1 MKMRAIYMFL
11 FAAFVGISLSSCED
25 SSSKSTLSSSEDFDL
40 AFKQEERAQK
50 HALASATDVLKRPSS
65 DRPAG
70 RAAIVLTRESFAQEV
85 RDPFERSATGPT
97 KPIEAELP
105 KKRQREVLFSSYNF
119 ENLRL
124 IAIVR
129 SGKSIPPRALF
140 VASDGVSKTIQQGE
154 YFSRSEVLLASVNS
168 DYVEIEIVDEELAQ
182 GLNMEQGERRAI
194 YLKQE

>member
-1 MKMRAIYMFL
+1 MKMR
-11 FAAFVGISLSSCED
+11 VHSLVACLCLLGLWGCGEEENT
-25 SSSKSTLSSSEDFDL
+25 SSSLGSSAEFDLELKKQERAKKNKVVRATHTLSN
-40 AFKQEERAQK
+40 
-50 HALASATDVLKRPSS
+50 PPS

-70 RAAIVLTRESFAQEV
+70 RAAVVLTRDSFAQGA
-85 RDPFERSATGPT
+85 RDPFESYSEGPS
-97 KPIEAELP
+97 KPVVADLP
-105 KKRQREVLFSSYNF
+105 KKRQREVRFSGYNF
-119 ENLRL
+119 EDLRL

-129 SGKSIPPRALF
+129 SGKNIPPRALF
-140 VASDGVSKTIQQGE
+140 VASDGVSKSIRQGD